1 MHVVYILR
9 QSGRATPQTYV
20 GYTPQAPEERLA
32 EHNAGECGATNAG
45 RPWELCA
52 VVTGFCSK
60 GAALAFEKQ
69 LQAQPARGGD
79 AKVRQ
84 ARALAAGPRWE
95 RSRLAVEEV
104 LAPAAAMPTVA
115 AKLDFAQVRPP
126 RRLRK
131 IYFRLVITKSAC
143 CMLAGQFV
151 EAALLFNLDETNIA
165 PFHIYPE
172 HRLGETRF
180 HVVSCKLM

>member
-9 QSGRATPQTYV
+9 QSGRATPQVYV
-20 GYTPQAPEERLA
+20 GYTPQPPEQRLA
-32 EHNAGECGATNAG
+32 EHNAGECEATNAG

-52 VVTGFCSK
+52 VVAGFRSK
-60 GAALAFEKQ
+60 SAALAFEKQ

-104 LAPAAAMPTVA
+104 LAPAAAVTPTVA
-115 AKLDFAQVRPP
+115 AELDFAQVRP
-126 RRLRK
+126 RRGHA
-131 IYFRLVITKSAC
+131 AC
-143 CMLAGQFV
+143 ANF
-151 EAALLFNLDETNIA
+151 LFGSL
-165 PFHIYPE
+165 
-172 HRLGETRF
+172 
-180 HVVSCKLM
+180 